1 MRPGW
6 LSVSV
11 FTALVGVALACGYWV
26 ALLNQQIGDAR
37 DREREFAEN
46 AWRVTVALSELRAA
60 QQAYVAA
67 DADHAAHA
75 ERTAAQTDIA
85 VAGLAEL
92 TRLATAPGAE
102 RAIEAA
108 SEAVGDLQGVDAASR
123 QHVAAGETELAWVLL
138 FTDAADFGAEAAGHV
153 ARALGV
159 ERTASD
165 TTAVRQATTQAQALF
180 LALGSGLLAAIV
192 MLFAAL
198 RRSSGGVAG
207 AASAAAEAPGAEPG
221 VQPVT
226 GSSLLDLTLAADA
239 AADAGPPSASA
250 APAPEPE
257 ALELDL
263 PAAAVICTDLGSLT
277 SAGDLP
283 DLLGRAATVLNASG
297 MIVWV
302 SDGSGEALRAA
313 VCHGYSQATLARLG
327 AIPHDSENATASAYR
342 EGRMHVVPADSSG
355 SGAVVAPLVSSVN
368 CFGVLSTEPPRGVG
382 GQAGRAVAHSHSRR
396 PARHPRRARR
406 GRATRES
413 TGAGLTGRLVRSE
426 SARGALLPPTL
437 RTAATPAS
445 PSRPARR

>member
-1 MRPGW
+1 MRSRW
-6 LSVSV
+6 LIVSV

-26 ALLNQQIGDAR
+26 ALLDRQIGDGR
-37 DREREFAEN
+37 NGEREFTEN
-46 AWRVTVALSELRAA
+46 AWRVTAALAELRAA

-67 DADHAAHA
+67 EADHAAHA
-75 ERTAAQTDIA
+75 ERTAAQTDVA

-108 SEAVGDLQGVDAASR
+108 SEAVGDLQGVGAASR
-123 QHVAAGETELAWVLL
+123 QHVAAGEVDLAWHLL
-138 FTDAADFGAEAAGHV
+138 LTDAVEFGAEAAGHV

-159 ERTASD
+159 ERTAR
-165 TTAVRQATTQAQALF
+165 TAVAGRQATTRAQAFF
-180 LALGSGLLAAIV
+180 LALGSGVLAAFV

-198 RRSSGGVAG
+198 RRPGSDDAG
-207 AASAAAEAPGAEPG
+207 AASAPAEAPGADPG

-239 AADAGPPSASA
+239 AADASPPA
-250 APAPEPE
+250 AAAPPAPEP
-257 ALELDL
+257 LELDL

-277 SAGDLP
+277 SASDLP

-302 SDGSGEALRAA
+302 SDGSGEALRPA
-313 VCHGYSQATLARLG
+313 VCHGYSQAMLARLG

-342 EGRMHVVPADSSG
+342 EGRMHVVPADASG

-368 CFGVLSTEPPRGVG
+368 CFGVLSAELREGWE
-382 GQAGRAVAHSHSRR
+382 
-396 PARHPRRARR
+396 ARR
-406 GRATRES
+406 DVQSLIRIIAAQLATLVAPDAAAQHESQRAQ
-413 TGAGLTGRLVRSE
+413 A
-426 SARGALLPPTL
+426 
-437 RTAATPAS
+437 
-445 PSRPARR
+445 